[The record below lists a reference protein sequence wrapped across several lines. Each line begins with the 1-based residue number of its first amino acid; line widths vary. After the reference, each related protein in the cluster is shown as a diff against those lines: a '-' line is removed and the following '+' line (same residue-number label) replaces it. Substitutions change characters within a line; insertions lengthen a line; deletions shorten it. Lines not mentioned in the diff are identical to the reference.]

1 MTKWQFAAA
10 VVRFGRTIASHWA
23 LLKEFLGAMVK
34 AAGLQ
39 ASDAEVNLVS
49 C

>member
-1 MTKWQFAAA
+1 MTKWQFMA
-10 VVRFGRTIASHWA
+10 VSFGSMLASHWA
-23 LLKEFLGAMVK
+23 LYKDLLGAMGK